1 MGKTE
6 LLAKQQTNM
15 TVKVEHATLLLEK
28 LLTKPPWIFH
38 ESDSWYYYW
47 FCVIELIIIIQKQTN

>member
-28 LLTKPPWIFH
+28 LLTKPP
-38 ESDSWYYYW
+38 
-47 FCVIELIIIIQKQTN
+47 